1 MNKKYKVGF
10 PKLGNYYIP
19 IYSLLNNLVDKD
31 SVEIIVPD
39 KMTSDIVKK
48 GSNNSPDFI
57 CTPFKYNMGNFI
69 NALENGANVLI
80 QAGGGCRYGYYYEL
94 QEKILKDLG
103 YDFILINLL
112 DEKGLDIKS
121 VYNKFKLLNSKL
133 SFKDFCYYFLIGFRM
148 INILDKFENYMRINY
163 NLQENTKDF
172 KNIHKRLL
180 EDMKNVTSMKE
191 LNILYKK
198 YKKEIYNVKLRKEEN
213 SDIKIGI
220 VGELF
225 TSMEP
230 FASFNLEE
238 QLNKY
243 NCIVKRYTT
252 ATYLLF
258 EKGFEQKKVLKAAKK
273 YIDYQ
278 LGADGAETIARTLE
292 LIDKGYD
299 GIIHIKPFGCVPEIN
314 AMPILQKIA
323 QDTSIPIMYLTFDEQ
338 TSATGINTRI
348 EAFYDMIKMKKERNL
363 SEEKINNKQNN
374 ELVFN

>member
-1 MNKKYKVGF
+1 MEKKYKVSF

-19 IYSLLNNLVDKD
+19 IYNLLYNLVDKD
-31 SVEIIVPD
+31 NVEIIVPD
-39 KMTSDIVKK
+39 KMTPEIIKK
-48 GSNNSPDFI
+48 GSINSPDFI

-69 NALENGANVLI
+69 DALDNGANVLI

-103 YDFILINLL
+103 YDFTFINLL
-112 DEKGLDIKS
+112 DEKGLDIIE
-121 VYNKFKLLNSKL
+121 VYNKFKILNNRL
-133 SFKDFCYYFLIGFRM
+133 NFKDFCYYFLIGFRL

-163 NLQENTKDF
+163 NLQITPKDF
-172 KNIHKRLL
+172 DNINKRLL
-180 EDMKNVTSMKE
+180 EDMKYIKNMKE
-191 LNILYKK
+191 LNMLYKK
-198 YKKEIYNVKLRKEEN
+198 YKKEIYNVKLRREEN
-213 SDIKIGI
+213 KDIKIGI

-230 FASFNLEE
+230 FASFNLEKI
-238 QLNKY
+238 LNEY

-258 EKGFEQKKVLKAAKK
+258 EKGFEQKKVLKASKK

-278 LGADGAETIARTLE
+278 LGADGTESISRTLE

-299 GIIHIKPFGCVPEIN
+299 GIIHIKPFGCIPEIN

-338 TSATGINTRI
+338 TTATGINTRI
-348 EAFYDMIKMKKERNL
+348 EAFYDMIKMKKEKEL
-363 SEEKINNKQNN
+363 EKENNKQKL
-374 ELVFN
+374 EVVFSE